1 MKPAFTAN
9 NAPTAP
15 LPDFTGKTVLVTG
28 STQNLGHTIALL
40 FAQAGARTILHGR
53 RLTDAESACERIRTS
68 MTNVALSPDALHAT
82 HFALGDEPAIDAA
95 FADLIRRDLLPDILI
110 NNAAHL
116 GLGDDTTFL
125 GQTPA
130 FFREV
135 IDANLHG
142 TFRCSQLAARHLR
155 DAGRPGA
162 IINITSLAGERAI
175 WGRTAYCTSKAA
187 LEGLTR
193 AMSLEL
199 AQHDIRV
206 NCISAGYIWTPRW
219 NDLSPEQTARRHQN
233 TPGRAP
239 TQQDEIARLALFLAS
254 DQAPT
259 LIGSRI
265 VIDGGL
271 NVQQVPADVVV

>member
-1 MKPAFTAN
+1 M
-9 NAPTAP
+9 
-15 LPDFTGKTVLVTG
+15 
-28 STQNLGHTIALL
+28 
-40 FAQAGARTILHGR
+40 
-53 RLTDAESACERIRTS
+53 
-68 MTNVALSPDALHAT
+68 
-82 HFALGDEPAIDAA
+82 
-95 FADLIRRDLLPDILI
+95 PDILV

-142 TFRCSQLAARHLR
+142 TFLCSQLAARHLR
-155 DAGRPGA
+155 DARRPGA
-162 IINITSLAGERAI
+162 IINITSLAGERSI
-175 WGRTAYCTSKAA
+175 WGRSGYCTSKAA

-199 AQHDIRV
+199 AQHNIRV

-239 TQQDEIARLALFLAS
+239 TQQEEIARLALFLAS
-254 DQAPT
+254 EQAPT

-271 NVQQVPADVVV
+271 NAQQVPSDVVV

>member
-1 MKPAFTAN
+1 MNTKS
-9 NAPTAP
+9 P

-28 STQNLGHTIALL
+28 STQNLGHTIAEL
-40 FAQAGARTILHGR
+40 FAQAGARIILHGR
-53 RLTDAESACERIRTS
+53 RLDDAEAACARVRSSQSTPAKAELYA
-68 MTNVALSPDALHAT
+68 TNFS
-82 HFALGDEPAIDAA
+82 LGDEASIEAA
-95 FADLIRRDLLPDILI
+95 FADLKQRGLMPDILV

-116 GLGDDTTFL
+116 GLGEDTSFL
-125 GQTPA
+125 GQPAA

-135 IDANLHG
+135 IDANLYG
-142 TFRCSQLAARHLR
+142 TFLCSQLAARYLR

-175 WGRTAYCTSKAA
+175 WGRSAYNTSKAA
-187 LEGLTR
+187 LEGMTR

-199 AQHDIRV
+199 AQHKIRV

-219 NDLSPEQTARRHQN
+219 NDLTPEKTARRILN
-233 TPGRAP
+233 TPGREP
-239 TQQDEIARLALFLAS
+239 TQQEEIARLTLFLAS

-271 NVQQVPADVVV
+271 NVQQVPSDVVI

>member
-1 MKPAFTAN
+1 MTNVFINP
-9 NAPTAP
+9 AP
-15 LPDFTGKTVLVTG
+15 LPDFSGKTVLVTG

-40 FAQAGARTILHGR
+40 FARAGARTILHGR
-53 RLTDAESACERIRTS
+53 RLADAESACQRIRTS
-68 MTNVALSPDALHAT
+68 TAGDVLSADALHAT
-82 HFALGDEPAIDAA
+82 HFSLGDATSIEAA
-95 FADLIRRDLLPDILI
+95 FADLARRDLMPDILV

-116 GLGDDTTFL
+116 GLGDDTSFL

-142 TFRCSQLAARHLR
+142 TFLCSQLAARHLR

-162 IINITSLAGERAI
+162 IIQITSLAGERAI
-175 WGRTAYCTSKAA
+175 WGRSAYNTSKAA

-199 AQHDIRV
+199 AQHAIRV

-219 NDLSPEQTARRHQN
+219 NDLSPEQTARRNLN

-239 TQQDEIARLALFLAS
+239 TQQEEIARLALFLAS

-271 NVQQVPADVVV
+271 NAQQVPSDVVV

>member
-1 MKPAFTAN
+1 MTQTSP
-9 NAPTAP
+9 AP
-15 LPDFTGKTVLVTG
+15 LPDFSSQTVLVTG

-40 FAQAGARTILHGR
+40 FAQAGARVILHGR
-53 RLTDAESACERIRTS
+53 RLPDVAAACERIQTS
-68 MTNVALSPDALHAT
+68 TTLPQGASLHAT
-82 HFALGDEPAIDAA
+82 HFALGDAETIEAA
-95 FADLIRRDLLPDILI
+95 FADLARCDLMPDILV

-116 GLGDDTTFL
+116 GLGDDTSFL
-125 GQTPA
+125 DQTPA

-142 TFRCSQLAARHLR
+142 TFLCSQLAARHLR
-155 DAGRPGA
+155 DAKRPGA
-162 IINITSLAGERAI
+162 IINITSLAGERSI
-175 WGRTAYCTSKAA
+175 WGRSAYNTSKAA
-187 LEGLTR
+187 LEGMTR

-199 AQHDIRV
+199 AQHQIRV

-219 NDLSPEQTARRHQN
+219 ANLTREQTDRRIQN

-239 TQQDEIARLALFLAS
+239 TQQEEIARLTLFLAS
-254 DQAPT
+254 VQAPT

-271 NVQQVPADVVV
+271 NVQQVPSDVVV

>member
-1 MKPAFTAN
+1 MTPS
-9 NAPTAP
+9 P
-15 LPDFTGKTVLVTG
+15 LPDFTGHTVLVTG

-40 FAQAGARTILHGR
+40 FARAGARTILHGR
-53 RLTDAESACERIRTS
+53 ALADAQAACDRIHAESPAAD
-68 MTNVALSPDALHAT
+68 VHAV
-82 HFALGDEPAIDAA
+82 HFSLGDAGEVDAA
-95 FADLIRRDLLPDILI
+95 FADLRQRGLVPDILV

-116 GLGDDTTFL
+116 GLGADTTFL
-125 GQTPA
+125 GQTPE
-130 FFREV
+130 FFSEV
-135 IDANLHG
+135 IDANLIG
-142 TFRCSQLAARHLR
+142 TFRCSQLAALEMRAR
-155 DAGRPGA
+155 GKGGV
-162 IINITSLAGERAI
+162 IVNITSLAGERPI
-175 WGRTAYCTSKAA
+175 WGRSAYCTSKAA

-219 NDLSPEQTARRHQN
+219 NDLTPEHTERRRKN

-239 TQQDEIARLALFLAS
+239 TQQEEIARLTLFLAS
-254 DQAPT
+254 RQAPT

-271 NVQQVPADVVV
+271 NAQQVPSDATV